1 MLISQ
6 NLNVFVASN
15 LQEEK
20 EEKKSVKSLN
30 EQDDVEYE
38 LPLILRHWKL
48 LNYLFKTAIKIH
60 QFIYAYLIDPFFRKT
75 GFGYLSK
82 VTTCIIGYALFI
94 VPLTLYLSM
103 VTYEYIQQ
111 KYLDP
116 PPTLIDADI
125 QAVPTLVSLGPMIDT
140 QNIG

>member
-15 LQEEK
+15 LKEEK
-20 EEKKSVKSLN
+20 EEKKAVKSKN

-60 QFIYAYLIDPFFRKT
+60 
-75 GFGYLSK
+75 
-82 VTTCIIGYALFI
+82 
-94 VPLTLYLSM
+94 
-103 VTYEYIQQ
+103 
-111 KYLDP
+111 
-116 PPTLIDADI
+116 
-125 QAVPTLVSLGPMIDT
+125 
-140 QNIG
+140 